1 MGVQKFGESA
11 LRKSMLQI
19 SKPPLA
25 PDQRLASEFV
35 SPAEIYAA
43 IVGFLHRQFPVIL
56 IVLLLSL
63 ALGGL
68 YLITATPRFT
78 GHAVLL
84 IDTHKTQV
92 FQVQAPLGDL
102 PIDSA
107 TVDTQIEILKSEN
120 IATTVV
126 KDLHLNEDPEFISPK
141 PGLIDRLVGFFTFAF
156 IPTIPTFQQGTG
168 SGPTPEFR
176 QMRSAIGTLD
186 GNLTVKRAGL
196 TYAVDIEFKSVRP
209 DRAAQVANAVADAYV
224 VDTLE
229 AKYAT
234 TRRAASWLQE
244 RLTEL
249 RQESASAERAVIDY
263 KTKNNIVDTGGRLIN
278 EQQLAELNSALVQAR
293 AMTAESKARLDRVQQ
308 IIAAGDVDPASSATA
323 TVADTLKSEVI
334 NKIRTQYLEHDAK
347 ASLLAAKIGPNHL
360 AVVNLRNQ
368 MRELRRTIFEE
379 LERTAETFKSDYEIA
394 KAREESVEKSLKQ
407 TVTESQTTN
416 EAQVTLHNLQ
426 ASAETYRA
434 LYDNFLQRYME
445 SVQQQ
450 SFPVSEARLITQATL
465 PLHKSSPKTI
475 LIMALAAVGGLMLG
489 VALGFLRDLSDRV
502 FRTTGQIEEGL
513 KADCISVIP
522 LVKGLSKAEKRALP
536 EPSSTQFVGE
546 REISADQSLLWTVA
560 HSPLSRFAESI
571 RAIKIAIDSNKVV
584 KTNKVI
590 GITSSLPNE
599 GKSTIAGALA
609 ELIGHS
615 GGRVLLVD
623 CDLRNP
629 SLSRKLAPNAQ
640 VGLLEMINNTAAVED
655 VLWFDQVT
663 GFEFLPTVLRSR
675 LPHSSEILASQ
686 ATRALFEG
694 LREIYDYVIVD
705 LSPLAPVV
713 DVRVVT
719 SLVDSFVFVAEWGR
733 TKIDVAEHAL
743 ATARSVYDN
752 LLGVVLNKADMSVF
766 GRYQSHRGNY
776 YYNRYYAQYGY
787 VE

>member
-1 MGVQKFGESA
+1 
-11 LRKSMLQI
+11 MLQI
-19 SKPPLA
+19 NKSPLA

-35 SPAEIYAA
+35 SPAQIYAA
-43 IVGFLHRQFPVIL
+43 IVSFLHRQFPVIL
-56 IVLLLSL
+56 IVLLVSL

-186 GNLTVKRAGL
+186 GNLAVKRAGL

-249 RQESASAERAVIDY
+249 RQELASAERAVIDY

-323 TVADTLKSEVI
+323 TVADTLKNDVI

-347 ASLLAAKIGPNHL
+347 ASLLAARIGPNHL

-407 TVTESQTTN
+407 TVTELQTTN

-465 PLHKSSPKTI
+465 PLHKSSPKSI
-475 LIMALAAVGGLMLG
+475 LIMGLAAVGGLMLG
-489 VALGFLRDLSDRV
+489 VALGFIRDLSDRV

-522 LVKGLSKAEKRALP
+522 LVKGLSTAEKRALP

-546 REISADQSLLWTVA
+546 REISADQSFLWTVA
-560 HSPLSRFAESI
+560 HSPLSRFAELI

-663 GFEFLPTVLRSR
+663 GFEFLPAVICSR

-719 SLVDSFVFVAEWGR
+719 PLVDSFVFVAEWGR

>member
-1 MGVQKFGESA
+1 
-11 LRKSMLQI
+11 MLQI
-19 SKPPLA
+19 SKLPGA

-35 SPAEIYAA
+35 SPAEIYTA
-43 IVGFLHRQFPVIL
+43 IVGFFHRQFPVIL
-56 IVLLLSL
+56 VVLLVSL

-78 GHAVLL
+78 GHAILL

-156 IPTIPTFQQGTG
+156 IPTLPTFQQGTG

-176 QMRSAIGTLD
+176 QMRSAIGTLE
-186 GNLTVKRAGL
+186 GNLTVKRAGV

-323 TVADTLKSEVI
+323 TVADTLKNDVI

-347 ASLLAAKIGPNHL
+347 ASLLAARIGPNHL

-465 PLHKSSPKTI
+465 PLYKSSPKSI
-475 LIMALAAVGGLMLG
+475 LIMGLAAVGGLMLG

-522 LVKGLSKAEKRALP
+522 LVKGLPKAEKRGLP

-546 REISADQSLLWTVA
+546 REISTDQSLLWTVA

-719 SLVDSFVFVAEWGR
+719 PLVDSFVFVAEWGR

>member
-1 MGVQKFGESA
+1 
-11 LRKSMLQI
+11 MLQI
-19 SKPPLA
+19 SKSPLA

-35 SPAEIYAA
+35 SPAHIYAA

-56 IVLLLSL
+56 IVLLVSL

-120 IATTVV
+120 IATSVV
-126 KDLHLNEDPEFISPK
+126 KDLHLNEDPEFIAPK

-465 PLHKSSPKTI
+465 PLSKSSPKSI
-475 LIMALAAVGGLMLG
+475 LIMGLAAVGGLMLG

-522 LVKGLSKAEKRALP
+522 LVKGLAKAEKRALP

-655 VLWFDQVT
+655 ILWFDQVT

-719 SLVDSFVFVAEWGR
+719 PLVDSFVFVAEWGR

>member
-1 MGVQKFGESA
+1 
-11 LRKSMLQI
+11 MLQI
-19 SKPPLA
+19 SKPPVA

-35 SPAEIYAA
+35 SPAEIYTA
-43 IVGFLHRQFPVIL
+43 IVGFFHRQFPLIL
-56 IVLLLSL
+56 IVLLVSF

-68 YLITATPRFT
+68 YLLTATPRFT
-78 GHAVLL
+78 GHAVLV

-92 FQVQAPLGDL
+92 FQAQAPLGDL

-120 IATTVV
+120 ISTTVV

-141 PGLIDRLVGFFTFAF
+141 PGLIDTLVGFFTFAF
-156 IPTIPTFQQGTG
+156 IPTIPTFQHGTG

-176 QMRSAIGTLD
+176 QMRSAIGTLE
-186 GNLTVKRAGL
+186 GNLTVKRAGV

-308 IIAAGDVDPASSATA
+308 ILAAGDVDPASSATA

-450 SFPVSEARLITQATL
+450 SFPVSEARLITQATP

-522 LVKGLSKAEKRALP
+522 LVKGLPKAEKRALP

-546 REISADQSLLWTVA
+546 REISTDQSLLWTVA

-719 SLVDSFVFVAEWGR
+719 PLVNSFVFVAEWGR